1 MSNNITGR
9 RKWTLTPW
17 FKNNVRNIP
26 DWANYFLKVRWLQV
40 FLKVAFLVELHHLV
54 CWPVYLINLFFSFL
68 GTSSIKIFLLFLWN
82 GHFNCLHFTSYMV
95 CSMDIYWSG
104 KDYFGTHL
112 FVVYADN
119 FLLIKVLFL
128 HLWLWFHVLNLEFA
142 LKVLT
147 SHYSLRLISAVI
159 CFL

>member
-1 MSNNITGR
+1 MWEIDLIGPDIFSKLATSIPESRLFGR
-9 RKWTLTPW
+9 VTSFGLLTCVLDKP
-17 FKNNVRNIP
+17 
-26 DWANYFLKVRWLQV
+26 
-40 FLKVAFLVELHHLV
+40 
-54 CWPVYLINLFFSFL
+54 FFSFL

-128 HLWLWFHVLNLEFA
+128 HLWLWFNVLNLEFA

-147 SHYSLRLISAVI
+147 SHYSLRLISTVI

>member
-1 MSNNITGR
+1 MWEIDLIGPIIFSKLVGY
-9 RKWTLTPW
+9 KYSWKSPW
-17 FKNNVRNIP
+17 VTSFGSLDCVLDKP
-26 DWANYFLKVRWLQV
+26 
-40 FLKVAFLVELHHLV
+40 
-54 CWPVYLINLFFSFL
+54 FFSFL

-104 KDYFGTHL
+104 KDDFGTHL
-112 FVVYADN
+112 FVVYANN
-119 FLLIKVLFL
+119 FLLIKVLLL
-128 HLWLWFHVLNLEFA
+128 HLWLWFNVLNLEFA

>member
-1 MSNNITGR
+1 MPINITGR

-17 FKNNVRNIP
+17 FKNNVRNRP

-40 FLKVAFLVELHHLV
+40 FLKVAFLVDTSFGSLTCVLDK
-54 CWPVYLINLFFSFL
+54 PFFSFL

-112 FVVYADN
+112 FVVYA
-119 FLLIKVLFL
+119 K
-128 HLWLWFHVLNLEFA
+128 LWLWSMQIIFSW
-142 LKVLT
+142 LKCFFYIYDSDLMSLIWSLHWRF
-147 SHYSLRLISAVI
+147 SHHTTL
-159 CFL
+159 

>member
-1 MSNNITGR
+1 MWEIDLIGPIIFSKLVGY
-9 RKWTLTPW
+9 KYSWKSPW
-17 FKNNVRNIP
+17 VTSFRLLACVLDKP
-26 DWANYFLKVRWLQV
+26 
-40 FLKVAFLVELHHLV
+40 
-54 CWPVYLINLFFSFL
+54 FFSFL

-119 FLLIKVLFL
+119 FLLIKVLLL
-128 HLWLWFHVLNLEFA
+128 HLWLWFNVLNLEFA